1 MTAPFAR
8 YARAKASCA
17 LILVM
22 GLVSLSAQ
30 TAHAAD
36 PIAIRLDQAR
46 ITKLPDNVGTLIIGN
61 PLIADVTLEKDGTMV
76 LTGKGY
82 GVTNLIALDR
92 AGALLSEQQILVQAA
107 TETVVVVYR
116 GVDRESYSC
125 TPKCER
131 RITLGDSPQFFTE
144 TINQAG
150 VRASRAAA
158 TGRGG
163 R

>member
-1 MTAPFAR
+1 MTPSFAR
-8 YARAKASCA
+8 VRPIALHCA
-17 LILVM
+17 LLIFSAVWLLSEQASAEDVI
-22 GLVSLSAQ
+22 SLQ
-30 TAHAAD
+30 
-36 PIAIRLDQAR
+36 LDQAR
-46 ITKLPDNVGTLIIGN
+46 LAKLPANAGTLVIGN
-61 PLIADVTLEKDGTMV
+61 PLIADVTLEQGGTMV

-92 AGALLSEQQILVQAA
+92 SGAVISEQLIQVQAA
-107 TETVVVVYR
+107 TDTVVVVYR

-144 TINQAG
+144 TINETS

-158 TGRGG
+158 GRTGR
-163 R
+163 